1 MEGRKVKTKGELKGV
16 VDSRAGG
23 DFSNMAALTVLEKS
37 QGKKGSQDK
46 GQFSCPVCHKKFKS
60 DQQVNYHEMYH
71 TEDERRRYH
80 PNPVLSNTIFNKYNS
95 RSEEAKKKELREEKR
110 WMMMAEVT

>member
-1 MEGRKVKTKGELKGV
+1 
-16 VDSRAGG
+16 
-23 DFSNMAALTVLEKS
+23 
-37 QGKKGSQDK
+37 
-46 GQFSCPVCHKKFKS
+46 
-60 DQQVNYHEMYH
+60 MYH
-71 TEDERRRYH
+71 TEDKRRRYH

>member
-1 MEGRKVKTKGELKGV
+1 MEGRKFKTKGELKGV

-71 TEDERRRYH
+71 TEDERRR
-80 PNPVLSNTIFNKYNS
+80 SE
-95 RSEEAKKKELREEKR
+95 EEAKKKELR
-110 WMMMAEVT
+110 